1 MGIALPRGKNGE
13 KPVLLIRPRLLLPSV
28 LYVLIVQDGYFYFCR
43 LGNKPTAT
51 AAQEHRYRTGMP
63 EKELLGAR
71 GSFKIAAGDVEQILR
86 QTARD
91 PWTAGTGNG
100 GTVWLRIDGREHRYI
115 LANQTPPE
123 LLAERL
129 RAGGYARYAV
139 EDNAAPEDDGPA
151 PTRADTRMVRRLG
164 KILGG
169 LTAVGAVW
177 ALFLPGSLT
186 GAAALNMLLPPTAMV
201 VWWKYRRALHGP
213 RVNTTAASGFA
224 AAAMLPPLILTI
236 RVMSAVHARHI
247 APMLLGLLALT
258 AAATAVGLWRFRR
271 LRSKAAAFGV
281 LLFLFTYLYSG
292 ILSTNGMV
300 CTKEIARYHAVIERE
315 YSRHGY
321 RSVSHYLVLSAWDGQ
336 ADGNTLAVDWQ
347 TYLAASA
354 GGTLT
359 ISRQRGLWGIEWD
372 RLEPD
377 K

>member
-1 MGIALPRGKNGE
+1 M
-13 KPVLLIRPRLLLPSV
+13 LLIRPRLLLPSV
-28 LYVLIVQDGYFYFCR
+28 LYVLIVQDGYFYFCG

-51 AAQEHRYRTGMP
+51 AAQEHRYRMGMP

-71 GSFKIAAGDVEQILR
+71 GSFKTAAGDVEQILR

-115 LANQTPPE
+115 LTDQTPTE

-129 RAGGYARYAV
+129 RAGGFARYAV

-177 ALFLPGSLT
+177 ALFLPGPLT
-186 GAAALNMLLPPTAMV
+186 GAAALNMLLPPITMV
-201 VWWKYRRALHGP
+201 AWWKYRRALRGP
-213 RVNTTAASGFA
+213 RVNTAAASGFA

-247 APMLLGLLALT
+247 TPMLLGLLGTDGGRHGGRSVALPPAAEQGGRVWRAALSVYLSLLGHFIHQRHGLHKGNCPVSRGDRAGIFPARLPISQPLSGAFRMGRAGGRQHPGRGLADISGRFGWRYADDF
-258 AAATAVGLWRFRR
+258 AAAGPVGNRVG
-271 LRSKAAAFGV
+271 S
-281 LLFLFTYLYSG
+281 SG
-292 ILSTNGMV
+292 
-300 CTKEIARYHAVIERE
+300 
-315 YSRHGY
+315 
-321 RSVSHYLVLSAWDGQ
+321 
-336 ADGNTLAVDWQ
+336 
-347 TYLAASA
+347 A
-354 GGTLT
+354 G
-359 ISRQRGLWGIEWD
+359 
-372 RLEPD
+372 
-377 K
+377 